1 MKNAKD
7 IIEWYKG
14 YHLEDGVQVLL
25 EKRQLLSCACAEV
38 AKIEQ
43 QALANYIK
51 ARRNRKLKQANIE
64 LSAQGT
70 GLKIKAKSIIETNEF
85 QEIED
90 NYEAEAKGAKIIKDS
105 WNKVLDSMA
114 SNINTLNR

>member
-1 MKNAKD
+1 MKGAD
-7 IIEWYKG
+7 IIQWYKD
-14 YHLEDGVQVLL
+14 YHLEYGIEVLL

-43 QALANYIK
+43 QASANYIK
-51 ARRNRKLKQANIE
+51 ARRQRKLEQAKIE

-70 GLKIKAKSIIETNEF
+70 GLKIKAKSVIDTDKL
-85 QEIED
+85 QEVED